1 MVHRDSLRGCERWEE
16 KVTIVADEG
25 NKSCKMLRL
34 AMKGK
39 LEGINNECAELRFV
53 SGQLHGLFFDAH
65 FLYLY
70 SIHSSCTLCTR
81 FNQLPLHFTLD
92 ILAYHKSQHNL
103 YMEGWGQELHIRF
116 KSLFNR
122 LPIFWK
128 KNEQVLCLSTVLSW
142 RIRTFLIWSCFDIQT
157 RHFVVSYRSLG
168 YEISLRFL
176 SLEQISC

>member
-1 MVHRDSLRGCERWEE
+1 MCGTSVCVRAVAWAFLWCPFSLSIFYTLFVYIMYPLWSI
-16 KVTIVADEG
+16 T
-25 NKSCKMLRL
+25 L
-34 AMKGK
+34 A
-39 LEGINNECAELRFV
+39 F
-53 SGQLHGLFFDAH
+53 
-65 FLYLY
+65 YTWY
-70 SIHSSCTLCTR
+70 
-81 FNQLPLHFTLD
+81 
-92 ILAYHKSQHNL
+92 ILAHHKSQHNL
-103 YMEGWGQELHIRF
+103 YMEGRGQELHIRF